1 MPDVD
6 PLLEARARVLRD
18 LSARAADTAAGVS
31 LLDEAVASREW
42 WLREWPDGRA
52 YVACLIAQ
60 DVQEALKDAGSPWP
74 LCIGHEGS
82 APHELRVSPDLGED
96 PHWVCEEAGQVVAPV
111 GGLACGQLRGEDGE
125 LP

>member
-18 LSARAADTAAGVS
+18 LSARAADTAVGVS
-31 LLDEAVASREW
+31 LLDEAVAARQW

-52 YVACLIAQ
+52 YVTCLVAQ
-60 DVQEALKDAGSPWP
+60 DVQEALQDAGSPWP
-74 LCIGHEGS
+74 RCTGHDDT

-96 PHWVCEEAGQVVAPV
+96 PHWVCEEAGEVTAPV
-111 GGLACGQLRGEDGE
+111 GGLGCGQPRGENGG